1 MVDTDAD
8 GGGHGDARGRVFVGG
23 AVLTGPMAANEFST
37 RGLER
42 VHRVLSGYVQR
53 GAVPGLVAAVAKRDS
68 THIETLGRLDADRGE
83 AVSRESIFRIAS
95 MSKPITAV
103 AALMLVEDCVLRL
116 DDPVEEFLPELADR
130 RVLKS
135 PASPLDETVPA
146 ERPITLR
153 DLLSFRAGFGGVW
166 DPTWPITAAMQE
178 RGIAPAPPRLSA
190 EPTPEPDEYMRRLG
204 ELPLVYQPGEAWL
217 YHLGIAVTGVLIA
230 RASGR
235 NFPEF
240 LRRRIFEPLGMD
252 DTGFHVPPDKQDRLV
267 SAYSPDPETGSLT
280 LADPGENGVWS
291 EPPEF
296 PDGGGDLVSTVDDY
310 LAFARMLLGGGTYSG
325 TRLLSRPTVELMTTD
340 QLTEENKLH
349 GGLTPGM
356 WDAAGWGFGVQVT
369 TARTA
374 QASVGRYGWNGGLGT
389 LWFNDPREQLIGILL
404 TQRMWERPKTPD
416 VCADFETSAYAAL
429 AS

>member
-1 MVDTDAD
+1 
-8 GGGHGDARGRVFVGG
+8 
-23 AVLTGPMAANEFST
+23 MAANEFST
-37 RGLER
+37 RGLSR

-53 GAVPGLVAAVAKRDS
+53 GVVPGLVAALAKRDS
-68 THIETLGRLDADRGE
+68 THIEVLGRLDADRGE
-83 AVSRESIFRIAS
+83 AMSRESIFRIAS

-116 DDPVEEFLPELADR
+116 DDPVEEFLPELADL

-146 ERPITLR
+146 ERSITLR
-153 DLLSFRAGFGGVW
+153 DLLSFRAGFGDVW

-178 RGIAPAPPRLSA
+178 AALTSGPPRLSKTSA
-190 EPTPEPDEYMRRLG
+190 PAPDDYMRRLG

-217 YHLGIAVTGVLIA
+217 YHTGLAVTGVLIA
-230 RASGR
+230 RASGHS
-235 NFPEF
+235 FPEF

-252 DTGFHVPPDKQDRLV
+252 DTGFHVPPEKQGRLV
-267 SAYSPDPETGSLT
+267 SAYRVDPETGGLE

-291 EPPEF
+291 EPSLF

-310 LAFARMLLGGGTYSG
+310 LAFARMLLGGGHYSG

-340 QLTEENKLH
+340 RLTERNKQH
-349 GGLTPGM
+349 GSLTPGM
-356 WDAAGWGFGVQVT
+356 WDAAGWGFGVRVT

-389 LWFNDPREQLIGILL
+389 LWFNDPREDLIGILL
-404 TQRMWERPKTPD
+404 TQRLWESPKPPE